1 MRSCRQ
7 RAGLSIAKVAK
18 KIAANGEQHFAARNL
33 RALEQDLPGDY
44 AQLIDTLYA
53 HRPFS
58 FDRAIVLARMAKTAD
73 PAFEDLP
80 SRIAA

>member
-7 RAGLSIAKVAK
+7 RARLSIAQVAER
-18 KIAANGEQHFAARNL
+18 IAANGEQRFAARNL

-44 AQLIDTLYA
+44 AQLIDTLHA
-53 HRPFS
+53 HQPFA
-58 FDRAIVLARMAKTAD
+58 FDRAIVLARMANTAD

-80 SRIAA
+80 TRIAA